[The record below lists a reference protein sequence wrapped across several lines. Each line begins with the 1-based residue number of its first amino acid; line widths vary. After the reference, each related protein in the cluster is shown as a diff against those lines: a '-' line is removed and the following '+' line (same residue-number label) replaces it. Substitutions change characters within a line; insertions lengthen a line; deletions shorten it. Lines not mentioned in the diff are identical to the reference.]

1 MERQVAEEFSGGL
14 KTPGLVACRA
24 ALVTARLLVEGLE
37 HVLSFNCDE
46 RKRLSLEATR
56 TEIRNKA
63 LEEAAKECGKN
74 ALDSRSPCRH
84 RIHFNCH
91 ASCHA
96 VDAAAIRV
104 LKVEFGKAVQRR
116 DKKRRER
123 EGL

>member
-1 MERQVAEEFSGGL
+1 MNPPERIYITDPTRVGEHAPPFYSLIDDVIGQSIEYFSPSAVQTMIAE
-14 KTPGLVACRA
+14 A
-24 ALVTARLLVEGLE
+24 
-37 HVLSFNCDE
+37 
-46 RKRLSLEATR
+46 
-56 TEIRNKA
+56 RNKA

-104 LKVEFGKAVQRR
+104 LKSPQEEKP
-116 DKKRRER
+116 
-123 EGL
+123 